1 MYCMKSSSVSR
12 SYEKLVKLILKE
24 GNIEITEDG
33 QRTKEL
39 MNVVV
44 EITNPRL
51 KNISLKYPLGK
62 KAVEQYT
69 NNLLYGS
76 ENEFS
81 YDYHSRLFEYPLNN
95 DKISQI
101 DFIIEKL
108 KEQSNSRRC
117 VAITWQPNIDIVVS
131 KKDRGSVPCLQFVQF
146 LIRNNKLYQTVLFRS
161 NDLLVAYHANAI
173 GLIALGEM
181 VAKKVGVEY
190 GTYTHHSVS
199 MHIYIDRDFDYIKK
213 YFPDYLKY
221 IEIE

>member
-1 MYCMKSSSVSR
+1 MHCIKSPSVAR
-12 SYEKLVKLILKE
+12 SYEKIAELILKSGE
-24 GNIEITEDG
+24 EMITEDN
-33 QRTKEL
+33 QRCKE
-39 MNVVV
+39 MRNIMV

-51 KNISLKYPLGK
+51 KSISPKYPLGK

-76 ENEFS
+76 DNIFS

-95 DKISQI
+95 DKINQI
-101 DFIIEKL
+101 DFIVEKL
-108 KEQSNSRRC
+108 KKQPNSRRG
-117 VAITWQPNIDIVVS
+117 VAITWQPNIDIEVS

-181 VAKKVGVEY
+181 VAEKIGVKY
-190 GTYTHHSVS
+190 AGYVHHAIS
-199 MHIYIDRDFDYIKK
+199 MHIYVDRDFDYIKK
-213 YFPDYLKY
+213 HFPDYINYLGV
-221 IEIE
+221 